1 MSRPALATWLL
12 AAAVAAFP
20 TWEEWRFRL
29 APGAFEGFSCIG
41 SGWSEPSP
49 LDPLRGDLDALLLNV
64 EAWAIPPLLILAA
77 LLARRNPRRAGRRTA
92 VVLVLIAV
100 VEPATP
106 LYSFPDECGGLIP
119 LLTAEWFT
127 TVMDSWGSTQLCLIG
142 AAVLILL
149 ATWRMSDAT
158 PGEATGVT
166 WRRPVALL
174 VDYLLVVAVLTFV
187 VEPILWLP
195 GVDELPLSVSVH
207 HGLLNQATIRSDT
220 VDFEGLIILF
230 VVFLYFWG
238 QHTLW
243 GQTPGKRLLR
253 IQVTPTRTAKR
264 MALRTLIFALL
275 VFVSLVGPVVL
286 IVNGMWTL
294 LDPEGRALHDRL
306 LNTEVTR
313 KARST
318 GQREARVRPFP
329 GQR

>member
-29 APGAFEGFSCIG
+29 TPGAFEGFSCIG
-41 SGWSEPSP
+41 NGWSEPSP
-49 LDPLRGDLDALLLNV
+49 LDPLRGDLDALLVNV
-64 EAWAIPPLLILAA
+64 EAWTIPPLLILAA

-100 VEPATP
+100 VIPATP
-106 LYSFPDECGGLIP
+106 LYSSPDECGGLIP
-119 LLTAEWFT
+119 LFSAEWFT
-127 TVMDSWGSTQLCLIG
+127 TVLESWGSTQLCLIG
-142 AAVLILL
+142 AAALILL
-149 ATWRMSDAT
+149 ASWRTSDA
-158 PGEATGVT
+158 PQGKTGVT

-187 VEPILWLP
+187 VEPVLWLP
-195 GVDELPLSVSVH
+195 GVDELPLSVNVY
-207 HGLLNQATIRSDT
+207 HGLLNQATIRWDT
-220 VDFEGLIILF
+220 VDFDGLIVLF

-253 IQVTPTRTAKR
+253 IQVTPVRAAKR
-264 MALRTLIFALL
+264 MAVRTLIFPLL
-275 VFVSLVGPVVL
+275 VFVSLAGPVVL

-294 LDPEGRALHDRL
+294 LDPAGRALHDRL
-306 LNTEVTR
+306 LNTEVIR